1 MQLTK
6 HIVSASELT
15 CLSKCKQAMLCG
27 KKADKKDPRL
37 RYNFDKK

>member
-6 HIVSASELT
+6 HILLASELT
-15 CLSKCKQAMLCG
+15 CINKCKKAILCG

-37 RYNFDKK
+37 RYIFDKE